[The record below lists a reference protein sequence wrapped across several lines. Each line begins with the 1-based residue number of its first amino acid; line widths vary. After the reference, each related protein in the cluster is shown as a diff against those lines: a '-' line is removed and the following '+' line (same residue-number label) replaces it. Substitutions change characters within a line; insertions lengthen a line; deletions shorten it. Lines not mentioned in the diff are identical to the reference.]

1 MNLIIELPKREEG
14 KEAGARMKKHFSRV
28 QKMASVANK
37 VYILA
42 PKANGYWHEWR
53 SWFDEHRGT
62 YKPTHH
68 HWCGLGIRDGD
79 TGKPLNHLTL
89 MYTNDHAIPSH
100 HCRCDGVQPHTK
112 DLRQVRNEDE
122 IARYAKSP
130 YQKSNS
136 EWASKILELLKL
148 SPGGPYLT
156 SDESVRYGAD
166 SKHSEGKVRKTSRKA
181 KGSDDQAPAVGGAC
195 GASHAGTNGATFTIA
210 NQNSTTN
217 QNFPTTA
224 KEKEKQKDA
233 DNKIRGIE
241 KQNLRVIIEQ
251 VSAMPGQGVTSMFNF
266 GQSFGIL
273 KGICSAMQ
281 LPMYFVRPAK
291 WKKYFGLIKS
301 EKDAS
306 RTKAIEMFPYF
317 SSQLSKKKD
326 SNKADAILI
335 ASFYYETYK
344 FEE

>member
-1 MNLIIELPKREEG
+1 MLIIGIDPG
-14 KEAGARMKKHFSRV
+14 ISGSICF
-28 QKMASVANK
+28 
-37 VYILA
+37 
-42 PKANGYWHEWR
+42 
-53 SWFDEHRGT
+53 FD
-62 YKPTHH
+62 
-68 HWCGLGIRDGD
+68 DG
-79 TGKPLNHLTL
+79 
-89 MYTNDHAIPSH
+89 
-100 HCRCDGVQPHTK
+100 
-112 DLRQVRNEDE
+112 
-122 IARYAKSP
+122 
-130 YQKSNS
+130 
-136 EWASKILELLKL
+136 KILDVLEM
-148 SPGGPYLT
+148 PT
-156 SDESVRYGAD
+156 MTD
-166 SKHSEGKVRKTSRKA
+166 GKKNKKQV
-181 KGSDDQAPAVGGAC
+181 
-195 GASHAGTNGATFTIA
+195 NGAQIY
-210 NQNSTTN
+210 NEIST
-217 QNFPTTA
+217 
-224 KEKEKQKDA
+224 
-233 DNKIRGIE
+233 KIIGIE

-344 FEE
+344 LEE